1 LGYSLRFLEFFR
13 SSKYGSPTNDIWQD
27 SNGDLYYQQPVKQ
40 ITTVDDAPVS
50 IRLFESMPYVRI
62 VKTADGYQLIPISKK
77 QFTELGIEL
86 DVIGKRLRSDF
97 DGDGLPDILIQTHSG
112 DELLVSNKTVKPFK
126 IGFALD
132 NFSNKYEVRDMNYD
146 FKADIINQ
154 ETQKVHYSQSSGLTH
169 AINTNDYV
177 GALSAESNVT
187 PSGEFTYNV
196 PITLGEATGGLKPS
210 VSLSYSSS
218 PRNGHVGVGFNIGGL
233 SAISR
238 CEKNIE
244 TDGVASSVNLD
255 SNDRFCL
262 DGQRLII
269 KSGHTYGSNSSEYRT
284 RQNSGQKIVA
294 HTSNTTTGPYSF
306 TVYDTQGNKFT
317 YGKQGSAQDAL
328 IKAGNGRA
336 FSWALKRVE
345 DVSGNYYTYHYSKV
359 SGSLEHYPTSIK
371 YSGHGSST
379 HNEVKFNWETRLDK
393 SQISYIKQNKITVT
407 KRLKNI
413 ESYYSNNLIRR
424 YNLTYGY
431 VGTGLAQSVL
441 QKIQAC
447 SSNNSCLSP
456 TVFNWTNRGSVTL
469 GSDIGKDYS
478 RNSRYKAHQFLDF
491 NGDGLTDI
499 AYVRNDRGS
508 SSDHL
513 YMIPN
518 NGRGFGDE
526 KRFYNLANK
535 SFRKT
540 WKVIDYDKDGK
551 DDILYM
557 PTNTSYW
564 KVMKHTTSMNF
575 TTQTLSS
582 ISKPNSDDNT
592 RFFDINADGYPELLH
607 FVGNKLSYQKGTKT
621 GLSNGAATTIK
632 FNLSVP
638 AGSSASMLS
647 YDKEDNTFQAMDF
660 NGDGRADFLAK
671 VQVSTY
677 TEEPPCIR
685 PVDCGPTTPYLATSK
700 RNTTSKLVSNQFVKK
715 KPQTTYIDKIA
726 NTDNSK
732 ALVPLNASMLVPI
745 NLIADQS
752 ITQSPSLAL
761 SQTKDAYNTLGVSRH
776 TYWKVLVSKGSD
788 TFDEYLTIASTS
800 GIKDIQASELNGDG
814 LADILYRDNSNKWY
828 ARINNGN
835 GFNSAISLFTYDK
848 ASLKTFDINGDG
860 VQEIYKES
868 YGDYFYFY
876 NGTNFTARKL
886 TNKGSDYN
894 YTSFMDVTGDGT
906 PDKLVFSG
914 RMGLYQNSDAS
925 ATLINSITDGFGAKT
940 RVTYSTLNNRNIYIP
955 HNDSNT
961 KSWGN
966 GRVTD
971 IKGGARVVSL
981 MQKGGD
987 QFTYKYHGAKA
998 QVGRGMLGF
1007 RQIEIESKNSGTK
1020 FVTTYRQDGDYRASV
1035 ERLQTYV
1042 RFGDDTTTTPGDGTE
1057 PEPNPCEID
1066 ARLCD
1071 CDWEKSCN
1079 IPDLRSIE
1087 RLESLAMATISNASK
1102 SSPMLSFSKDDIAKV
1117 ATMST
1122 ATVNSSEW
1130 RLKSEIINTSSRKQE
1145 SGFVTANATKPYM
1158 VYPSRTVTKS
1168 YNTDNGNQTII
1179 ATKTKTLAI
1188 DSYGNPTNEANI
1200 VDSRN
1205 GYTSKVTSSAYSYS
1219 QYGGRLTT
1227 ESESKRYLN
1236 RLAGTNKGN
1245 YTNSH
1250 TSRLYYDGLGRLSK
1264 TTADNGVV
1272 KSYAVNSYGLITKE
1286 TVTKSGLPTQV
1297 LETFYDSTYRHVTA
1311 EKNTLGHRSTLGYDT
1326 LGRKSYTQ
1334 TANGQRTYYTYN
1346 SLGRLTGE
1354 ISTPANNTSTSGSQ
1368 ALSSSKVKYWCE
1380 STTHCPSNA
1389 VYYEESTSEGA
1400 PSSRSY
1406 FDVLGR
1412 TLRGGSIALNGTYV
1426 YVDSKYDNKGRKY
1439 QESMPYYAGATVSW
1453 NTNKYDKQNRVTAIT
1468 KADGSEWTNQYNGE
1482 SVTNVNPAGHINT
1495 QITNAM
1501 GLLVQV
1507 TDANGKSAYYQYD
1520 ENGKSRNLTGPK
1532 GNQIKVTFDK
1542 YGNKTKVVDA
1552 DKGTANY
1559 SYNNYH
1565 QLVQE
1570 SDSNGNLSTFKYDV
1584 LGRVTES
1591 QRKRN
1596 NKLEHHS
1603 VTTYDVGSYA
1613 KGMIYTTV
1621 DKISGFT
1628 ERFYYDAFGRNREK
1642 HTIIDGSTYKELM
1655 TFNNNGQLLKETD
1668 ATGKSVTY
1676 NYNSYRHLVSLKDNQ
1691 TNTTVWQAKT
1701 ADAFGNLTK
1710 EQLGSRITRNKV
1722 FDQHT
1727 GLLTSMTSTG
1737 NGTLQ
1742 NLRYN
1747 WNNLGNLNYRQ
1758 DIVVNKKESF
1768 TYDSLNRVTRSTI
1781 GGVATTDIRYNE
1793 IGNIT
1798 YKTGVG
1804 SYHYQSSRPHAVTQ
1818 VTGTRANS
1826 YQYDAAGNMIKDN
1839 DRELVYNSFHKPTR
1853 IKKADYWVEFS
1864 YSGTGKRYKRSE
1876 YGGKKGLLIPILNGD
1891 ITLFIP
1897 LAQETRYV
1905 GNVEFIRYGGQSRWV
1920 SKRYIGGKVLIT
1932 TVENQATIRY
1942 MLDDHLG
1949 STHVIA
1955 DVNGKLEQS
1964 MSFDAFGARRDAKT
1978 WARDFSD
1985 QAKFTSN
1992 ITLRGYTGHEQMD
2005 EVGLV
2010 HMGGRIYDPILGRFL
2025 QADPMVQAPENIQNL
2040 NRYSYVVNNPLN
2052 KTDPSGY
2059 IFATLAIWA
2068 FNTFATQAF
2077 LAGTI
2082 GTIMQAAVTAY
2093 TYYGYAKL
2101 AIGVVQAVNGG
2112 GTAMANFAGG
2122 YAKSFAKGQ
2131 VIDLLLNG
2139 MTAAVNGVG
2148 KEQGSTHTDGHKMV
2162 KGRPTSNE
2170 EIDELYESFK
2180 VKYGEVSATHK
2191 LTNSDGSTTVLEY
2204 KIAGSKAF
2212 RSKVR
2217 QDLNKITVTT
2227 SGKKMLSALA
2237 NSDSEIRIAEYYSPG
2252 GALAT
2257 HNPTRWYGGKSG
2269 DWSGTTIL
2277 LDSRTFNGEFEYQNS
2292 KGAIEFKP
2300 HSGLYTTAHEL
2311 YHAWDNLGVGPL
2323 LGSTEKRAI
2332 QWTNQIRLQRRSKW
2346 IRVSHNI
2353 GSNEYT
2359 TSNRVDS
2366 YNDAETRA
2374 K

>member
-1 LGYSLRFLEFFR
+1 MFNKKGLWAIPLGFLSFFGQA
-13 SSKYGSPTNDIWQD
+13 STVTPTNNIWQD

-77 QFTELGIEL
+77 QFTELSIDL

-97 DGDGLPDILIQTHSG
+97 DGDGLPDILIQTHLG

-126 IGFALD
+126 IGFDLD

-345 DVSGNYYTYHYSKV
+345 DASGNYYTYHYSKV
-359 SGSLEHYPTSIK
+359 SGSLEHYPISIK

-393 SQISYIKQNKITVT
+393 SQISYLKQNKITVT

-456 TVFNWTNRGSVTL
+456 TVFNWTNRGSVRL
-469 GSDIGKDYS
+469 GNDIGRDYS

-499 AYVRNDRGS
+499 AFVRNDRGS

-518 NGRGFGDE
+518 TGSGFGDE
-526 KRFYNLANK
+526 KRFYDLANK

-621 GLSNGAATTIK
+621 GLSSGAATTIK

-685 PVDCGPTTPYLATSK
+685 RVDCGPNPHLATSK
-700 RNTTSKLVSNQFVKK
+700 LNTTSKLVSNQFVQKK
-715 KPQTTYIDKIA
+715 QQTAYIDKIE
-726 NTDNSK
+726 NTENSK

-752 ITQSPSLAL
+752 ITQSPSLAS
-761 SQTKDAYNTLGVSRH
+761 SQTKGAYNTQGVSRH

-814 LADILYRDNSNKWY
+814 LADILYRDNSNKWF

-860 VQEIYKES
+860 VQEIYKEY

-876 NGTNFTARKL
+876 NGTNFTAKKL
-886 TNKGSDYN
+886 TSKGSDYN

-925 ATLINSITDGFGAKT
+925 ATLISSITDGFGAKT

-1035 ERLQTYV
+1035 ERLQSYV
-1042 RFGDDTTTTPGDGTE
+1042 RFGDDTTAAPGDGTE

-1087 RLESLAMATISNASK
+1087 RLESLAMATISNGSK

-1188 DSYGNPTNEANI
+1188 DSYGNPTNEANT
-1200 VDSRN
+1200 VSSRN
-1205 GYTSKVTSSAYSYS
+1205 GYTSKVTSNAYSYS
-1219 QYGGRLTT
+1219 KYGGRLTT
-1227 ESESKRYLN
+1227 KTESKRYLN

-1250 TSRLYYDGLGRLSK
+1250 TSRFYYDGLGRLSR

-1286 TVTKSGLPTQV
+1286 TVTKSGLPTKI
-1297 LETFYDSTYRHVTA
+1297 LETIYDSSYRHVTG
-1311 EKNTLGHRSTLGYDT
+1311 EKNILGHRSTLGYDT

-1354 ISTPANNTSTSGSQ
+1354 ISTPANNTSTLGSQ
-1368 ALSSSKVKYWCE
+1368 ALSSSKVKYWCK

-1426 YVDSKYDNKGRKY
+1426 YADSKYDSKGRKY
-1439 QESMPYYAGATVSW
+1439 QESVPYYAGGTISW

-1468 KADGSEWTNQYNGE
+1468 KADGSVWSNQYNGE
-1482 SVTNVNPAGHINT
+1482 SVTNVNPAGHKNT

-1570 SDSNGNLSTFKYDV
+1570 SDSNGNISTFKYDV

-1596 NKLEHHS
+1596 NKLEHHT
-1603 VTTYDVGSYA
+1603 VNTYDVGSYA

-1727 GLLTSMTSTG
+1727 GLLTSMASTG

-1839 DRELVYNSFHKPTR
+1839 ERELVYNSFHKPTR

-1955 DVNGKLEQS
+1955 DVHGKLEQS
-1964 MSFDAFGARRDAKT
+1964 MSFDVFGARRDAKT

-2131 VIDLLLNG
+2131 VIQLLLNG
-2139 MTAAVNGVG
+2139 MTTAVNSVG
-2148 KEQGSTHTDGHKMV
+2148 KEQGSADTDGHKKQGSTNKSQNAEV
-2162 KGRPTSNE
+2162 DLNNDPVPKEGSARKSTLPIELVDEKFNGTVNWSCSGTSTECKSAIKYMNE
-2170 EIDELYESFK
+2170 
-2180 VKYGEVSATHK
+2180 
-2191 LTNSDGSTTVLEY
+2191 LTASNSDILNVKHQLAAGKVDASIRFVNGYASKNETALGTWAEGKNEMVVSRMHNSPALERVVKHELGHAY
-2204 KIAGSKAF
+2204 GLSHRGNHTKNFLSYHNMGMGNISKANNF
-2212 RSKVR
+2212 PYKFDSVSKSLMR
-2217 QDLNKITVTT
+2217 HFNKPEPK
-2227 SGKKMLSALA
+2227 G
-2237 NSDSEIRIAEYYSPG
+2237 
-2252 GALAT
+2252 
-2257 HNPTRWYGGKSG
+2257 
-2269 DWSGTTIL
+2269 WSL
-2277 LDSRTFNGEFEYQNS
+2277 F
-2292 KGAIEFKP
+2292 
-2300 HSGLYTTAHEL
+2300 
-2311 YHAWDNLGVGPL
+2311 
-2323 LGSTEKRAI
+2323 
-2332 QWTNQIRLQRRSKW
+2332 
-2346 IRVSHNI
+2346 
-2353 GSNEYT
+2353 
-2359 TSNRVDS
+2359 
-2366 YNDAETRA
+2366 
-2374 K
+2374 